1 MRDNTCTKCGLEI
14 KGLGS
19 LQSKL
24 INGKLVHIECPKP
37 ANESLREQVAL
48 EPRDSPMGKF
58 QEERTAAISEMFDNV
73 DEYGIYP
80 TGKFFAR
87 LDNCVR
93 ELLESQIPLVR
104 ADVQR
109 EIGELIELIGDLTDA
124 DKCQFDHDGNCQVH
138 DYSSPCPMAQAQEIY
153 YNHKLKANHCLYAV
167 RKERKT

>member
-104 ADVQR
+104 AETLKMVEMAID
-109 EIGELIELIGDLTDA
+109 ETD
-124 DKCQFDHDGNCQVH
+124 DDWDTNE
-138 DYSSPCPMAQAQEIY
+138 YSRAYITKNKLLA
-153 YNHKLKANHCLYAV
+153 LKALLDNT
-167 RKERKT
+167 KEE